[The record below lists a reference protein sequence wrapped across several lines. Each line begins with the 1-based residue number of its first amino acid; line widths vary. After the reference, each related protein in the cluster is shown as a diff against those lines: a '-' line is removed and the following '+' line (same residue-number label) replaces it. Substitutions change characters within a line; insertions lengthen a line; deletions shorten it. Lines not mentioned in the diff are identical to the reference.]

1 MSLLLVACQENEL
14 VSQQNLLF
22 LFIFVLFIYL
32 FIHLFIYLFIYFIIY
47 LFLTGEEKVNP
58 KLKCPSINQ
67 FKRKKLS
74 TRKNN
79 GTLI

>member
-1 MSLLLVACQENEL
+1 MYLLLVACQENEL
-14 VSQQNLLF
+14 VGQQNLLF
-22 LFIFVLFIYL
+22 LFIYL
-32 FIHLFIYLFIYFIIY
+32 FIY